1 MLAIN
6 LRRLIIENQKFIEYL
21 RRIRGITINVNG
33 SLIKVKLNRK
43 LRRIV
48 KLNVNG
54 GIIIRRGS

>member
-1 MLAIN
+1 LLAIK
-6 LRRLIIENQKFIEYL
+6 LRRRIIENQKFIEYL

-33 SLIKVKLNRK
+33 SLVKVKLIRK

-54 GIIIRRGS
+54 GIIRIRRS